1 MKKIDELDDKSKKDL
16 KEKKKNIR
24 ELEKKN

>member
-16 KEKKKNIR
+16 KEKNKNIR